1 MKKHIASLL
10 LTAFALFS
18 LLVFNACKKDD
29 HDHGNEATIEITS
42 PTEGQQFHSGETMT
56 IKATLTGKETLH
68 GWKIEIR
75 KKSDGTVLFSDDEH
89 THGKTLTVER
99 TWVNNVTE
107 HTDLVVEVFAQLDH
121 DGKSTSKSVNTQAHP
136 M

>member
-10 LTAFALFS
+10 LAAFALFG
-18 LLVFNACKKDD
+18 LLAVNACKKDD
-29 HDHGNEATIEITS
+29 HDHGNEVTIEITS
-42 PTEGQQFHSGETMT
+42 PTEGQQFHSGETVT

-75 KKSDGTVLFSDDEH
+75 KKSDGTVLFRDDDH
-89 THGKTLTVER
+89 DHAKTLTVER
-99 TWVNNVTE
+99 TWVNNVTA
-107 HTDLVVEVFAQLDH
+107 HTDLVVEVFAQVDH
-121 DGKSTSKSVNTQAHP
+121 DGKSTSKTVNIHAHP